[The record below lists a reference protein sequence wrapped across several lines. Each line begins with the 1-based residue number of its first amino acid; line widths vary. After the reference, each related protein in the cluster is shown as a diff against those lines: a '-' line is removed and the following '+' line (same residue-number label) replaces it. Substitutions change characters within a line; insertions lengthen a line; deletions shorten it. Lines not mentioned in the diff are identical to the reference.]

1 MKYLF
6 NENHVTINEMT
17 TVCGTCYRVFN
28 GNAWMPTSKTF
39 KSLKSAM
46 NYAKKMAYGI
56 DK

>member
-1 MKYLF
+1 MMYLF
-6 NENHVTINEMT
+6 NENHVTVNEMT

-46 NYAKKMAYGI
+46 NYAKKLAYGI